1 MSFWR
6 AWMKGL
12 TAAAGTPR
20 PGDVAETLET
30 VQTYFRSIVELS
42 EDAIISIDR
51 RQRITLF
58 NESACKIFGY
68 RREETLGQPIEMLL
82 PPRYRRAHLTHAQ
95 SFAESGDALRPMNER
110 GLIFGM
116 RKDGTEFPAEASIS
130 RFEVRGETVMTVRLR
145 DVTERRRAE
154 EGLSR
159 LAAIVASSQDAIV
172 GRSLDGTIE
181 TWNAGAERLYGYSA
195 EEAVGR
201 SITMLVPPD
210 RIAELDRIHEAVARG
225 ESVPQFET
233 VRRRKDGTVVDVSL
247 SLSPIHGP
255 DGGTLGVS
263 AIARD
268 ITERKRLEAQI
279 RRAQKMEAMGTLAGG
294 IAHDFNNLL
303 SAMLGYTEMA
313 ADELPPDS
321 RAADSLRQVLA
332 AGSRAKDLV
341 RQILTFSR
349 QAERE
354 RRPVHLHLVVK
365 EALKLLRASLPATIE
380 IRQAI
385 RQNAGRVLADPS
397 QMHQVLMNLC
407 TNAEHAMRPD
417 GGVLEVRLDAMAIE
431 PAFAAAHPP
440 LQPGPHVRL
449 AVRDTG
455 HGMPPAV
462 LERIF
467 DPFFTTKGPGEGTGL
482 GLAMVHGIV
491 TQHGGA
497 VTVESA
503 PRRGTRFHVYLPC
516 DHAEVSQAAPEGQP
530 ARGGGERILVVD
542 DEPSLAYL
550 WSEMLLGAGYRTVT
564 FTRSLEALEAFQRAP
579 EAFDLA
585 VVDQTMPHM
594 TGERLAQEM
603 LRHRPDFP
611 IILCSG
617 VSQAAGE
624 ERARETGIRSFL
636 LKPLARRDLLMA
648 VQHALPQR
656 VGRKAP

>member
-1 MSFWR
+1 MNRWL
-6 AWMKGL
+6 AWTKDLVSRG
-12 TAAAGTPR
+12 ARQSSPGTPEPAPDSR
-20 PGDVAETLET
+20 DSRERLET

-51 RQRITLF
+51 HQRITLF

-68 RREETLGQPIEMLL
+68 QREETLGQPIEMLL
-82 PPRYRRAHLTHAQ
+82 PPRYRHAHHEHVR
-95 SFAESGDALRPMNER
+95 SFGDSGDALRPMNER
-110 GLIFGM
+110 GLIFGV

-145 DVTERRRAE
+145 DVTERCRAE

-159 LAAIVASSQDAIV
+159 LAAIVASSDDAIV
-172 GRSLDGTIE
+172 GRSLDGTIQ

-195 EEAVGR
+195 EEAVGC

-210 RIAELDRIHEAVARG
+210 RVAELDRIHDAVGRG

-247 SLSPIHGP
+247 SLSPIRDP
-255 DGGTLGVS
+255 DRGILGVS

-268 ITERKRLEAQI
+268 ITGRKRLEAQI

-294 IAHDFNNLL
+294 IAHDFNNIL
-303 SAMLGYTEMA
+303 SAMMGYAELA
-313 ADELPPDS
+313 ADELPRES

-349 QAERE
+349 QAEQE
-354 RRPVHLHLVVK
+354 RRPVQLHHVIK

-385 RQNAGRVLADPS
+385 REDSGIVLADPS

-417 GGVLEVRLDAMAIE
+417 GGVLEIRLDPMDVD
-431 PAFAAAHPP
+431 PTYAAAHPP
-440 LQPGPHVRL
+440 LQPGPHIRL

-462 LERIF
+462 QERIF
-467 DPFFTTKGPGEGTGL
+467 DPFFTTKEPGEGTGL

-491 TQHGGA
+491 TRHGGA
-497 VTVESA
+497 ITVESA
-503 PRRGTRFHVYLPC
+503 PGRGTRFHLYLPRY
-516 DHAEVSQAAPEGQP
+516 HAEEARAAVEEPP
-530 ARGGGERILVVD
+530 ARGSRERILVVY
-542 DEPSLAYL
+542 DESSIGCL
-550 WSEMLLGAGYRTVT
+550 WR
-564 FTRSLEALEAFQRAP
+564 
-579 EAFDLA
+579 
-585 VVDQTMPHM
+585 
-594 TGERLAQEM
+594 
-603 LRHRPDFP
+603 
-611 IILCSG
+611 
-617 VSQAAGE
+617 
-624 ERARETGIRSFL
+624 
-636 LKPLARRDLLMA
+636 
-648 VQHALPQR
+648 
-656 VGRKAP
+656 